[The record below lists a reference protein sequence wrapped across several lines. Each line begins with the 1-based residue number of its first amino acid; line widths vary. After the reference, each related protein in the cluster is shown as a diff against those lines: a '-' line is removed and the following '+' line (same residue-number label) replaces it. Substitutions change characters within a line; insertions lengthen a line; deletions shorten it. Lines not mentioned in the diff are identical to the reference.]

1 MSCPTCDH
9 TMQRLGES
17 GLCSLFNCPRCGTIK
32 SVHSVDSREEVYVP
46 ALVERCRDF
55 ADQAVNRKTE
65 RIADVWRRTGI
76 AEAINK
82 PEGRPQ

>member
-9 TMQRLGES
+9 TMQKVAVETHGTWFL
-17 GLCSLFNCPRCGTIK
+17 CPRCGTMTFTLPGGEHFNTYI
-32 SVHSVDSREEVYVP
+32 P
-46 ALVERCRDF
+46 ALVQRCRDF

-76 AEAINK
+76 ADAINK